1 MKCISWFN
9 LYLTYSILFSILT
22 PLLYTLYIYSLPEI
36 FLCKAVFWA
45 CNLLISSSRWSV
57 SAGLTC
63 TSPTLL
69 CSVSLHLFS
78 IYIVYLRYSSVMLH
92 FELAVSW
99 SHLPGEVYQLV
110 SLVPHLLYSVQYP
123 YISSLY
129 IKLPEIFLCN
139 AVFWAWSLLISSSR
153 WSVSA
158 GFTCTSPTLLC
169 SVSLHLFSIYIV
181 YLRYSSVMLYS
192 ELEVSWSHLP
202 GEVYQLVSLVPRLL
216 YSAQYPYISSLALH

>member
-22 PLLYTLYIYSLPEI
+22 PLLYSLYIYSLPEIFLCKAVFWACNLLISSSRWSVSAGLTCTSPTLLCSVSLHLFSKYSLPEI

-78 IYIVYLRYSSVMLH
+78 IYIVYLRYSSVMLYS
-92 FELAVSW
+92 ELAISW

-110 SLVPHLLYSVQYP
+110 
-123 YISSLY
+123 
-129 IKLPEIFLCN
+129 
-139 AVFWAWSLLISSSR
+139 
-153 WSVSA
+153 
-158 GFTCTSPTLLC
+158 
-169 SVSLHLFSIYIV
+169 
-181 YLRYSSVMLYS
+181 
-192 ELEVSWSHLP
+192 
-202 GEVYQLVSLVPRLL
+202 
-216 YSAQYPYISSLALH
+216 